1 MAAPLALACVLTLSG
16 CASFSPDDGMDKVS
30 TLSRE
35 RTGHGVV
42 AQRSQADADAA
53 AARSAEILK
62 APLTA
67 DTAVELALLN
77 NAGLQA
83 SLAELGIAEAEL
95 VQAGRLR
102 NPVFGFGRLAG
113 GGALEIDR
121 SLMFDLLGLLSMP
134 AATKVQQQH
143 FEQVQLEAAQATVNL
158 ATQARLAY
166 FNALAAQE
174 LVSYF
179 EQVHDAADAAAELAR
194 RMQKAGNFSA
204 LEQLRE
210 QSFQADALAELSRS
224 RQAATAERE
233 RLTRVLGLASF
244 TLPEHLPELP
254 AEPMAPQAAEQTA
267 IDRRLDVLAAKRR
280 AEASAAALGLTRATR
295 FVNVLE
301 LGYQNR
307 SERGATSLA
316 QGYEVSLELPLFDF
330 GMARSVRAEA
340 VYQQALHR
348 TAETALNAQSEVREA
363 HAGYLSAYT
372 LARHYRNE
380 VLPLKQRIADETLL
394 RYNGMLVGV
403 FELLTDAREQIRSV
417 AASVQAQRDFWI
429 ADTQLQAAL
438 GGR

>member
-1 MAAPLALACVLTLSG
+1 MAVPLALALTG
-16 CASFSPDDGMDKVS
+16 CASFSPDGGMDKVAA
-30 TLSRE
+30 LSRE
-35 RTGHGVV
+35 RTGQGVA
-42 AQRSQADADAA
+42 AQRTQADADAA

-62 APLTA
+62 ASLTA

-83 SLAELGIAEAEL
+83 SLAELGIAEADL

-134 AATKVQQQH
+134 AATKVQQRH

-210 QSFQADALAELSRS
+210 QSFQADAVADLSRS
-224 RQAATAERE
+224 RQAAVTERE
-233 RLTRVLGLASF
+233 RLARVLGVGSGF

-254 AEPMAPQAAEQTA
+254 AEAMAPQAAEQTA

-280 AEASAAALGLTRATR
+280 AEASAAELGLTQATR
-295 FVNVLE
+295 FVNVLD

-307 SERGATSLA
+307 SERGTASLA
-316 QGYEVSLELPLFDF
+316 QGYEVSLALPLFDS
-330 GMARSVRAEA
+330 GSARNVRAEA
-340 VYQQALHR
+340 VYRQALQR
-348 TAETALNAQSEVREA
+348 TAEAALNAQSEVREA
-363 HAGYLSAYT
+363 HAGYRSAYA
-372 LARHYRNE
+372 LARHYRDE

-403 FELLTDAREQIRSV
+403 FELLADAREQIRSV